1 MSSPNAKRIKPNSP
15 SADRKEY
22 EVPSMYIKGNLTSG
36 YDGYVYEILLNG
48 VIYLKLKYN
57 DKVKN
62 FKIAT
67 NYSEAWPF
75 DDICFMIN
83 WEDVTRKPT
92 IVFIQMKLKINERK
106 PKINWAESYKI
117 YKNIPE
123 KLKAENGLFKS
134 KFDEYE
140 CFVILYTN
148 KDLKIKT
155 VPVEDSYCPGLNDI
169 IKTNKDGTV
178 SRLNEAEKKK
188 LTDELRKNGDF
199 SENDNEMLKDFLNRS
214 LLLFNKQADNKGL
227 EKILVKLIAEHLP
240 PTSFPLATETATALF
255 IKKVT
260 KWWTT
265 LDKAPYL
272 TEEVDY
278 LNILEPVT
286 GSLNIMYKSKI
297 KHYTFSD
304 DAVSSLNLH
313 HSCTIIIAEN
323 SMLTVV
329 KVMQHLWNEEH
340 VVIDLESIASLQYG
354 ERKALC
360 EELKANNENV
370 LILVC
375 DKISADNSFQDIGEA
390 VKNKKRILI
399 SSNNKFSQ
407 KIKEL
412 FPLGAGEE
420 YSEVRDEKNSLT
432 DMSEESQSHILETTT
447 VMFQDKEVKL
457 ADIVDDKLKKYVKG
471 NVLHKIFI
479 GETIVVGK
487 LIVDSN
493 YDKIKHFWIDRNITN
508 SSQFRRKEV
517 TLKTLYDIEDDVM
530 LLTAEPGMGKTT
542 LLTHLS
548 IKTKEQ
554 NPKVWILRINLLEY
568 SKEFINW
575 KNNKTVIDLS
585 ETLKVMCQ
593 GLLYKKLGKKHS
605 VTVTLE
611 ENDNVVYLKNC
622 TADPLTEFELKLFL
636 YFYFKR
642 DVILLIDGFDEI
654 WPHHTDVVIKCLKT
668 IINDPRKHRVWITS
682 RSYDEVKTILR
693 RELELESW
701 DLNRFS
707 DTKYLQKFWEYTLNV
722 EELNDTQLENVKK
735 LLDHMSLFYNRPLS
749 KESING
755 IIYNAA
761 LYLSYKIKNTHIPL
775 WKYNKNYHQ
784 IINPDAYSYIIATD
798 CVSCRCCWYC
808 IGTCN
813 NPQCN
818 YILGYYNHK
827 FESSSNPL
835 ILYLVAVDVENNIKN
850 ESVCDKWYLDVETYT
865 VYERFLENK
874 IKKRWQEKRGIEDIY
889 ISENITE
896 YEKEL
901 ADSILKHK
909 KLAAYATFCLDRE
922 KIFSEKDLKEI
933 NDLLDKFKH
942 GEEKTG
948 IIVSVDEV
956 PNFVH
961 RTFAEHFAV
970 EYISDCL
977 KIENVDENTL
987 LSCLDCMFRN
997 DFIDYKNVLR
1007 IFDQKITIDKKLMS
1021 VLENNKDVIFKW
1033 LEIDISTF
1041 YFRVYGYGNLESFF
1055 RDVIEYAIGNTNI
1068 SISEE
1073 HMNKLRELLN
1083 FGRRKKTPTSYE

>member
-1 MSSPNAKRIKPNSP
+1 MIISVDDTIILQNWCNSHSPVVRSGLSMEICTQLSCDSRTCSPAGHQRLSLVTPRAPVTDCLRWCTPASVKQFYSNMSPPNAKRIKPNSP

-22 EVPSMYIKGNLTSG
+22 DVPSMYIKGNLTSG
-36 YDGYVYEILLNG
+36 YNGYVYEILLNG

-106 PKINWAESYKI
+106 PKINWAESFKI

-123 KLKAENGLFKS
+123 KLQAENGLFKS
-134 KFDEYE
+134 KFDQYE

-148 KDLKIKT
+148 KDFKLKT

-188 LTDELRKNGDF
+188 LTDELRKNDNF
-199 SENDNEMLKDFLNRS
+199 SENDSEMLKDFLNKS
-214 LLLFNKQADNKGL
+214 LLLFSEQADEEGL
-227 EKILVKLIAEHLP
+227 EKFLVKLIAEHLP

-255 IKKVT
+255 INKVT

-286 GSLNIMYKSKI
+286 GSLDIMYKSKI

-304 DAVSSLNLH
+304 DAVSSLNLQH

-329 KVMQHLWNEEH
+329 KVMQHLRNEEH
-340 VVIDLESIASLQYG
+340 IVIDLDSTASLQYA

-420 YSEVRDEKNSLT
+420 YREVHDEKNSLT
-432 DMSEESQSHILETTT
+432 DMSEESQSNILETTT

-457 ADIVDDKLKKYVKG
+457 ADIVDDKSKKYVKG

-493 YDKIKHFWIDRNITN
+493 YDKVKHFWIDRCISFLDFCIEEQMEKTI
-508 SSQFRRKEV
+508 S
-517 TLKTLYDIEDDVM
+517 LKLETLYTIKDDVV
-530 LLTAEPGMGKTT
+530 LLTADPGNGKTT
-542 LLTHLS
+542 LITHLS
-548 IKTKEQ
+548 IKTKEE
-554 NPKVWILRINLLEY
+554 NPKAWIIRINLLEY
-568 SKEFINW
+568 SEEFNNW
-575 KNNKTVIDLS
+575 KENKTVI
-585 ETLKVMCQ
+585 TLLEILKFMCQ
-593 GLLYKKLGKKHS
+593 VLLYKKLGREHN
-605 VTVTLE
+605 VEITLE

-622 TADPLTEFELKLFL
+622 TADPLTEFELNLFL
-636 YFYFKR
+636 HFYYER
-642 DVILLIDGFDEI
+642 ERLISNIIL
-654 WPHHTDVVIKCLKT
+654 KK
-668 IINDPRKHRVWITS
+668 KM
-682 RSYDEVKTILR
+682 EVK
-693 RELELESW
+693 S
-701 DLNRFS
+701 
-707 DTKYLQKFWEYTLNV
+707 
-722 EELNDTQLENVKK
+722 
-735 LLDHMSLFYNRPLS
+735 
-749 KESING
+749 G
-755 IIYNAA
+755 I
-761 LYLSYKIKNTHIPL
+761 
-775 WKYNKNYHQ
+775 
-784 IINPDAYSYIIATD
+784 
-798 CVSCRCCWYC
+798 
-808 IGTCN
+808 
-813 NPQCN
+813 
-818 YILGYYNHK
+818 
-827 FESSSNPL
+827 
-835 ILYLVAVDVENNIKN
+835 
-850 ESVCDKWYLDVETYT
+850 
-865 VYERFLENK
+865 
-874 IKKRWQEKRGIEDIY
+874 
-889 ISENITE
+889 
-896 YEKEL
+896 
-901 ADSILKHK
+901 
-909 KLAAYATFCLDRE
+909 
-922 KIFSEKDLKEI
+922 
-933 NDLLDKFKH
+933 
-942 GEEKTG
+942 
-948 IIVSVDEV
+948 
-956 PNFVH
+956 
-961 RTFAEHFAV
+961 
-970 EYISDCL
+970 
-977 KIENVDENTL
+977 
-987 LSCLDCMFRN
+987 
-997 DFIDYKNVLR
+997 
-1007 IFDQKITIDKKLMS
+1007 
-1021 VLENNKDVIFKW
+1021 
-1033 LEIDISTF
+1033 
-1041 YFRVYGYGNLESFF
+1041 
-1055 RDVIEYAIGNTNI
+1055 
-1068 SISEE
+1068 
-1073 HMNKLRELLN
+1073 
-1083 FGRRKKTPTSYE
+1083 